1 MPEATV
7 TRRNLIL
14 ILASTTAL
22 SALALTAARARDVPK
37 VVTGFVA
44 NVVCTDTFVSGL
56 DPARV
61 LTETISAMPGTG
73 LISWAL
79 DYRVDR
85 ARKDVTVTLFGLGRS
100 HAIYRGEGL
109 GCYLDHGGAVAD
121 ISAPASDARAALLPD
136 IGGPAVVE
144 PQTPQLALA
153 LDRAFAEPDKA
164 APRNTR
170 AVVVLKDGRVVAE
183 RYAAGIGIDTPL
195 LGFSATKSVMSA
207 LAGIVVR
214 KGALKLYE
222 PVPIAAWQGVDDPRR
237 SITLDHLLR
246 HTAGLAL
253 GSSLQA
259 SLASALEPVNR
270 MKFMEPDMAVYAE
283 SMPPESA
290 PGAAWNYHDGNTVIL
305 AHLIR
310 QASGGTASG
319 MMRFARQ
326 ELFDPLGMRHVTI
339 EFDASGNAEGSSQ
352 MLASA
357 RDWARFGQLYL
368 NDGIAGGK
376 RILPEAWVKYS
387 ASPTPNAWV
396 GMGAGFWTNLGDSFG
411 ASYRA
416 EHGWP
421 RDAFFA
427 KGTIGQY
434 VIIIPSERLV
444 IVRLGR
450 SPNWPPE
457 ADGVFDL
464 VRDVVAA
471 TGDKAKLA
479 GAN

>member
-1 MPEATV
+1 V
-7 TRRNLIL
+7 L
-14 ILASTTAL
+14 
-22 SALALTAARARDVPK
+22 
-37 VVTGFVA
+37 
-44 NVVCTDTFVSGL
+44 CTETFVSGL

-61 LTETISAMPGTG
+61 FAETTSAMPRTG

-85 ARKDVTVTLFGLGRS
+85 ARKDVSVTLFGFGRS
-100 HAIYRGEGL
+100 HAVYRGEGL
-109 GCYLDHGGAVAD
+109 GCYLDHGGAVAEIALPAAD
-121 ISAPASDARAALLPD
+121 IRPALLSE
-136 IGGPAVVE
+136 IGGPSVTS
-144 PQTPQLALA
+144 PQTPKLAAA
-153 LDRAFAEPDKA
+153 LDRAIAEPEKST
-164 APRNTR
+164 PRNTR
-170 AVVVLKDGRVVAE
+170 AIVVLRDGRIIAE
-183 RYAAGIGIDTPL
+183 RYADGIGIDTPL
-195 LGFSATKSVMSA
+195 LGFSATKSVISA
-207 LAGIVVR
+207 LAGILVR
-214 KGALKLYE
+214 QGTLKLHE
-222 PVPIAAWQGVDDPRR
+222 PVPMPTWRGAGDARGA
-237 SITLDHLLR
+237 ITLDHLLR

-270 MKFMEPDMAVYAE
+270 MKFMEPDMATYAE
-283 SMPPESA
+283 SMPLETT

-310 QASGGTASG
+310 QATGGRAAD

-326 ELFDPLGMRHVTI
+326 ELFEPLGMRHATL

-352 MLASA
+352 LLASA

-376 RILPEAWVKYS
+376 RILPEGWVRYS
-387 ASPTPNAWV
+387 ATPTPGAWV
-396 GMGAGFWTNLGDSFG
+396 GQGAGFWTNQGDSFG
-411 ASYRA
+411 ASYRT
-416 EHGWP
+416 ERGWP
-421 RDAFFA
+421 RDAFYA
-427 KGTIGQY
+427 KGTLGQY
-434 VIIIPSERLV
+434 VIVVPSERLV

-471 TGDKAKLA
+471 TGGKGKVA
-479 GAN
+479 GTN